1 VGVTSQA
8 FEKMRGSWYRFGLLF
23 VTAAFWLFFAWQA
36 KGFLSSFNVFTLLRF
51 ASVQVMVGF
60 AQMIALSAGEMDIS
74 VGAIGGGVAMFVGAL
89 MQLLGVPFPLAI
101 LLGVLLGAT
110 AGFTNGML
118 VIKTKINSFIIT
130 LATSSMFSGIMFITT
145 RAKAFTVL
153 PKGFVDLSGVWT
165 FGLPV
170 SPLVWIMLAV
180 AVLLYFMYSATSLG
194 RKILAVGANRR
205 AAEMSGLRSSKIRVI
220 VFVLVGAVAGLAGI
234 MEAAMMESAGPI
246 IGTEWLIT
254 SFAVPAIGGTS
265 IFGGNVVVFG
275 AVLGGILTSTI
286 TNGVLLMNV
295 SNFFVNFFLGLILL
309 LAVGFDQL
317 QKVYRERTS
326 VR

>member
-1 VGVTSQA
+1 MGVTSQT
-8 FEKMRGSWYRFGLLF
+8 FEKVRKSWYRLGLLI
-23 VTAAFWLFFAWQA
+23 VTVAFWLFFAWQA
-36 KGFLSSFNVFTLLRF
+36 KGFLNGFNVFTLLRF

-60 AQMIALSAGEMDIS
+60 AQMIALSAAEMDLS

-89 MQLLGVPFPLAI
+89 IQLLGIPYPLAI
-101 LLGVLLGAT
+101 LLGLLLGAT
-110 AGFTNGML
+110 AGFINGML
-118 VIKTKINSFIIT
+118 VVKTRINSFIIT

-153 PKGFVDLSGVWT
+153 PKGFVDLSRIWT

-170 SPLVWIMLAV
+170 SPLVWIMLIV
-180 AVLLYFMYSATSLG
+180 ATFLFFMYSSTSLG
-194 RKILAVGANRR
+194 RKILSVGANRR
-205 AAEMSGLRSSKIRVI
+205 AAEMSGLKSAKIRII
-220 VFVLVGAVAGLAGI
+220 VFVLVGVIAGLAGI
-234 MEAAMMESAGPI
+234 MDAAMMESAGPI
-246 IGTEWLIT
+246 IGTEWLLT

-265 IFGGNVVVFG
+265 ISGGSVVVFG

-309 LAVGFDQL
+309 FAVGFDRL